1 MIWILFANLHLIGK
15 SSAKKNIFILSKEDK
30 KFLFSLLLFS
40 VFISFIE
47 SFAISLVM
55 PFITLASDFS
65 YFDRNKYLIQLKDYL
80 ALPVFEII
88 VYFGVVLIV
97 FYVLRA
103 LLNSYYF
110 HLLARFSKGRYHA
123 IAYKV
128 FAKFLN
134 TDYENFTQKNQ
145 SEILKSITGEVYN
158 LSTMISSFLLMMS
171 EIFVVLLLYT
181 LMLLVNYKIT
191 LFLSLFMI
199 INAFILIKVLS
210 PIVKKAGLKREEAM
224 KNFFEILN
232 INLNNFKL
240 IKLKTKEDGVLNLF
254 KTQSEIFAKANITNE
269 SVSAMPRIYL
279 EGVGFCVLVF
289 IVVFLVF
296 KNQSDISGIL
306 ATISIFVLALYR
318 LMPSANRIIT
328 SYHDLLYYRSSL
340 DIIYQILKQ
349 KEESL
354 GEEKIDFDKE
364 LRLEN
369 LSFGYK
375 DKKNLFTC
383 LNLSIKKGEKIAFI
397 GESGCGKSTLV
408 DIIIGLLSPR
418 EGRVL
423 VDKNELNMKNVKNY
437 RQKIGYIPQN
447 IYLFNDSIAK
457 NISFGDEVDEEKL
470 QRVIKQA
477 NLEHFVKNLP
487 QGVQT
492 KVGDG
497 GSNLSGGQKQRIA
510 IARALYLDPEI
521 LVLDEATSALDT
533 ESEARIMD
541 EIYKISKDKTMI
553 IIAHR
558 LSTITRCD
566 SIYRLEH
573 GKLFKEDK
581 K

>member
-1 MIWILFANLHLIGK
+1 MLKKLF
-15 SSAKKNIFILSKEDK
+15 FILSKEDK
-30 KFLFSLLLFS
+30 NFLFFLLVFS
-40 VFISFIE
+40 IFVSFIE
-47 SFAISLVM
+47 TFAISLVM

-65 YFDRNKYLIQLKDYL
+65 YFDRNKYLISLKEYL
-80 ALPVFEII
+80 NIPVFEII
-88 VYFGVVLIV
+88 VYFGVGLIV
-97 FYVLRA
+97 FYVFRA
-103 LLNSYYF
+103 LLNAYYF

-128 FAKFLN
+128 FSKFLN
-134 TDYENFTQKNQ
+134 INYEKFTQKNQ

-171 EIFVVLLLYT
+171 EIFVMLLLYT

-232 INLNNFKL
+232 TNLNNFKL

-408 DIIIGLLSPR
+408 DLIIGLLKPK
-418 EGRVL
+418 EGQIL
-423 VDKNELNMKNVKNY
+423 IDEQELNANNTKNY

-510 IARALYLDPEI
+510 IARALYLEPEI

-558 LSTITRCD
+558 LSTITRCN

>member
-1 MIWILFANLHLIGK
+1 ML
-15 SSAKKNIFILSKEDK
+15 KKIFFILSKEDK

-65 YFDRNKYLIQLKDYL
+65 YFDKNKYLIQLKDYL

-88 VYFGVVLIV
+88 VYFGVILIV

-232 INLNNFKL
+232 TNLNNFKL

-318 LMPSANRIIT
+318 LMPSVNRIIT

>member
-1 MIWILFANLHLIGK
+1 MGK
-15 SSAKKNIFILSKEDK
+15 AVLKKIFFILSKEDK

-232 INLNNFKL
+232 TNLNNFKL

>member
-1 MIWILFANLHLIGK
+1 MLKKLF
-15 SSAKKNIFILSKEDK
+15 FILSKEDK
-30 KFLFSLLLFS
+30 NFLFFLLVFS
-40 VFISFIE
+40 IFVSFIE
-47 SFAISLVM
+47 TFAISLVM

-65 YFDRNKYLIQLKDYL
+65 YFDRNKYLISLKEYL
-80 ALPVFEII
+80 NIPVFEII
-88 VYFGVVLIV
+88 VYFGVGLIV
-97 FYVLRA
+97 FYVFRA
-103 LLNSYYF
+103 LLNAYYF

-128 FAKFLN
+128 FSKFLN
-134 TDYENFTQKNQ
+134 INYEKFTQKNQ

-158 LSTMISSFLLMMS
+158 LSTMISSFLLLMS

-224 KNFFEILN
+224 KIFFEILN
-232 INLNNFKL
+232 TNLNNFKF
-240 IKLKTKEDGVLNLF
+240 IKLKTKEDGVLSLF
-254 KTQSEIFAKANITNE
+254 KAQSEAFSKANITNE
-269 SVSAMPRIYL
+269 SVAAVPRIYL
-279 EGVGFCVLVF
+279 EGIGFCVLVF
-289 IVVFLVF
+289 IVVFLVL
-296 KNQSDISGIL
+296 KNESDISGIL
-306 ATISIFVLALYR
+306 STISIFVLALYR

-328 SYHDLLYYRSSL
+328 SYHDLLYYHSSL
-340 DIIYQILKQ
+340 DIIYQNLRQ
-349 KEESL
+349 EEENL
-354 GEEKIDFDKE
+354 GEEKLSFNQE
-364 LRLEN
+364 LKIYN
-369 LSFGYK
+369 LSFGYEGK
-375 DKKNLFTC
+375 KYLFKNLN
-383 LNLSIKKGEKIAFI
+383 LNIKKGEKIAFI

-408 DIIIGLLSPR
+408 DLIIGLLKPK
-418 EGRVL
+418 EGQIL
-423 VDKNELNMKNVKNY
+423 IDEQELNANNTKNY

-457 NISFGDEVDEEKL
+457 NISFGDAVDEEKL
-470 QRVIKQA
+470 NRVIKQA
-477 NLEHFVKNLP
+477 NLEHFIKNLS

-510 IARALYLDPEI
+510 IARALYLEPEI

-533 ESEARIMD
+533 ESEAKIMD

-558 LSTITRCD
+558 LSTITQCNKV
-566 SIYRLEH
+566 YRLEH
-573 GKLFKEDK
+573 GKLKEEK
-581 K
+581 

>member
-1 MIWILFANLHLIGK
+1 ML
-15 SSAKKNIFILSKEDK
+15 KKIFFILSKEDK

-232 INLNNFKL
+232 TNLNNFKL

-573 GKLFKEDK
+573 GKLFKGDK

>member
-1 MIWILFANLHLIGK
+1 ML
-15 SSAKKNIFILSKEDK
+15 KKIFFILSKEDK

-65 YFDRNKYLIQLKDYL
+65 YFDRNKYLMQLKDYL

-181 LMLLVNYKIT
+181 FMLLVNYKIT

-232 INLNNFKL
+232 TNLNNFKL

>member
-1 MIWILFANLHLIGK
+1 ML
-15 SSAKKNIFILSKEDK
+15 KKIFFILSKEDK

-65 YFDRNKYLIQLKDYL
+65 YFDRSKYLIQLKDYL

-88 VYFGVVLIV
+88 VYFGVGLIV
-97 FYVLRA
+97 FYVFRA
-103 LLNSYYF
+103 LLNAYYF

-128 FAKFLN
+128 FSKFLN
-134 TDYENFTQKNQ
+134 INYEKFTQKNQ

-232 INLNNFKL
+232 TNLNNFKL

-418 EGRVL
+418 EGRVF

>member
-1 MIWILFANLHLIGK
+1 ML
-15 SSAKKNIFILSKEDK
+15 KKIFFILSKEDK

-65 YFDRNKYLIQLKDYL
+65 YFDKNKYLIQLKDYL

-88 VYFGVVLIV
+88 VYFGVILIV

-232 INLNNFKL
+232 TNLNNFKL

-573 GKLFKEDK
+573 CKLFKEDK

>member
-1 MIWILFANLHLIGK
+1 ML
-15 SSAKKNIFILSKEDK
+15 KKIFFILSKEDK

-65 YFDRNKYLIQLKDYL
+65 YFDRSKYLIQLKDYL

-134 TDYENFTQKNQ
+134 TDYENFTQKNK

-232 INLNNFKL
+232 TNLNNFKL

>member
-1 MIWILFANLHLIGK
+1 ML
-15 SSAKKNIFILSKEDK
+15 KKIFFILSKEDK

-65 YFDRNKYLIQLKDYL
+65 YFDRSKYLIQLKDYL

-232 INLNNFKL
+232 TNLNNFKL

-510 IARALYLDPEI
+510 IARALYLNPEI

>member
-1 MIWILFANLHLIGK
+1 ML
-15 SSAKKNIFILSKEDK
+15 KKIFFILSKEDK

-210 PIVKKAGLKREEAM
+210 PIVKKVGLKREEAM

-232 INLNNFKL
+232 TNLNNFKL

>member
-1 MIWILFANLHLIGK
+1 MLKKLF
-15 SSAKKNIFILSKEDK
+15 FILSKEDK
-30 KFLFSLLLFS
+30 SFLFFLLLFS
-40 VFISFIE
+40 IFISFIE

-65 YFDRNKYLIQLKDYL
+65 YFDKNQYLIEIKNYL
-80 ALPVFEII
+80 ALPVFKII
-88 VYFGVVLIV
+88 IYFGVVLII
-97 FYVLRA
+97 FYILRTF
-103 LLNSYYF
+103 LNSYYF
-110 HLLARFSKGRYHA
+110 HLLARFSKGRYHT

-134 TDYENFTQKNQ
+134 IDYENFTKKNQ

-171 EIFVVLLLYT
+171 EIFIVLLLYA
-181 LMLLVNYKIT
+181 LMLLVSYKIT
-191 LFLSLFMI
+191 LFLSFFMI
-199 INAFILIKVLS
+199 INALILVKVLS
-210 PIVKKAGLKREEAM
+210 PIIKKAGLRREEAM

-232 INLNNFKL
+232 TNLNNFKF
-240 IKLKTKEDGVLNLF
+240 IKLKTKEEGILNLF
-254 KTQSEIFAKANITNE
+254 KAQSEAFAKANITNE
-269 SVSAMPRIYL
+269 SVAALPRIYL
-279 EGVGFCVLVF
+279 EGISFCVLVF
-289 IVVFLVF
+289 IVVFLVL
-296 KNQSDISGIL
+296 KNESDISGIL

-349 KEESL
+349 DEESL
-354 GEEKIDFDKE
+354 GEEKISFKKE
-364 LRLEN
+364 LKLEN
-369 LSFGYK
+369 LAFGYIG
-375 DKKNLFTC
+375 KKNLFSH
-383 LNLSIKKGEKIAFI
+383 LNLKIQKGEKIAFI
-397 GESGCGKSTLV
+397 GQSGCGKSTLV
-408 DIIIGLLSPR
+408 DIIIGLLNPR
-418 EGRVL
+418 EGKILIDGV
-423 VDKNELNMKNVKNY
+423 KLNAKNVKNY

-457 NISFGDEVDEEKL
+457 NISFGDKIDEQKL
-470 QRVIKQA
+470 NKVIKQA
-477 NLEHFVKNLP
+477 NLEAFINNLP

-510 IARALYLDPEI
+510 IARALYLEPEI
-521 LVLDEATSALDT
+521 LVLDEATSALDIQ
-533 ESEARIMD
+533 SETKIMD
-541 EIYKISKDKTMI
+541 AIYKISKDKTMI

-566 SIYRLEH
+566 RVYRLEH
-573 GKLFKEDK
+573 GKLIKEDK

>member
-1 MIWILFANLHLIGK
+1 ML
-15 SSAKKNIFILSKEDK
+15 KKIFFILSKEDK

-65 YFDRNKYLIQLKDYL
+65 YFDKNKYLIQLKDYL

-88 VYFGVVLIV
+88 VYFGLVLII

-232 INLNNFKL
+232 TNLNNFKL

-254 KTQSEIFAKANITNE
+254 KTQSEIFARANITNE

-354 GEEKIDFDKE
+354 GEEKINFYKE

-369 LSFGYK
+369 LTFGYK

-423 VDKNELNMKNVKNY
+423 LDKNELNMKNVKNY

-566 SIYRLEH
+566 SIYRLEN

>member
-1 MIWILFANLHLIGK
+1 ML
-15 SSAKKNIFILSKEDK
+15 KKIFFILSKEDK

-65 YFDRNKYLIQLKDYL
+65 YFDRSKYLIQLKDYL

-199 INAFILIKVLS
+199 INTFILIKVLS

-232 INLNNFKL
+232 TNLNNFKL

>member
-1 MIWILFANLHLIGK
+1 ML
-15 SSAKKNIFILSKEDK
+15 KKIFFILSKEDK

-492 KVGDG
+492 KVGDS

>member
-1 MIWILFANLHLIGK
+1 ML
-15 SSAKKNIFILSKEDK
+15 KKIFFILSKEDK

-232 INLNNFKL
+232 TNLNNFKL

-521 LVLDEATSALDT
+521 LVLDEATSALDA

-573 GKLFKEDK
+573 GKLLKEDK

>member
-1 MIWILFANLHLIGK
+1 MLKKLF
-15 SSAKKNIFILSKEDK
+15 FILSKEDK
-30 KFLFSLLLFS
+30 NFLFFLLVFS
-40 VFISFIE
+40 VFVSFIE
-47 SFAISLVM
+47 TFAISLVM

-232 INLNNFKL
+232 TNLNNFKL

>member
-1 MIWILFANLHLIGK
+1 ML
-15 SSAKKNIFILSKEDK
+15 KKIFFILSKEDK

-65 YFDRNKYLIQLKDYL
+65 YFDRSKYLIQLKDYL

-210 PIVKKAGLKREEAM
+210 PIVKKAGLNREEAM

-240 IKLKTKEDGVLNLF
+240 LK
-254 KTQSEIFAKANITNE
+254 
-269 SVSAMPRIYL
+269 Y
-279 EGVGFCVLVF
+279 
-289 IVVFLVF
+289 
-296 KNQSDISGIL
+296 
-306 ATISIFVLALYR
+306 
-318 LMPSANRIIT
+318 
-328 SYHDLLYYRSSL
+328 
-340 DIIYQILKQ
+340 
-349 KEESL
+349 
-354 GEEKIDFDKE
+354 
-364 LRLEN
+364 
-369 LSFGYK
+369 
-375 DKKNLFTC
+375 
-383 LNLSIKKGEKIAFI
+383 
-397 GESGCGKSTLV
+397 
-408 DIIIGLLSPR
+408 
-418 EGRVL
+418 
-423 VDKNELNMKNVKNY
+423 
-437 RQKIGYIPQN
+437 
-447 IYLFNDSIAK
+447 
-457 NISFGDEVDEEKL
+457 
-470 QRVIKQA
+470 
-477 NLEHFVKNLP
+477 
-487 QGVQT
+487 
-492 KVGDG
+492 
-497 GSNLSGGQKQRIA
+497 
-510 IARALYLDPEI
+510 
-521 LVLDEATSALDT
+521 
-533 ESEARIMD
+533 
-541 EIYKISKDKTMI
+541 
-553 IIAHR
+553 
-558 LSTITRCD
+558 
-566 SIYRLEH
+566 
-573 GKLFKEDK
+573 
-581 K
+581 

>member
-1 MIWILFANLHLIGK
+1 MGK
-15 SSAKKNIFILSKEDK
+15 AVLKKIFFILSKEDK

-199 INAFILIKVLS
+199 VNAFILIKVLS

-232 INLNNFKL
+232 TNLNNFKL

-457 NISFGDEVDEEKL
+457 NISFGDKVDEEKL

>member
-1 MIWILFANLHLIGK
+1 ML
-15 SSAKKNIFILSKEDK
+15 KKIFFILSKEDK

-65 YFDRNKYLIQLKDYL
+65 YFDKNKYLIQLKDYL

-199 INAFILIKVLS
+199 INALILIKVLS

-232 INLNNFKL
+232 TNLNNFKL

-254 KTQSEIFAKANITNE
+254 KTQSEIFARANITNE

-369 LSFGYK
+369 LTFGYK

-408 DIIIGLLSPR
+408 DIIIGLLSPK

-423 VDKNELNMKNVKNY
+423 LDENELNMKNVKNY

-533 ESEARIMD
+533 ESEAKIMD

-566 SIYRLEH
+566 SIYRLEN

>member
-1 MIWILFANLHLIGK
+1 ML
-15 SSAKKNIFILSKEDK
+15 KKIFFILSKEDK

-65 YFDRNKYLIQLKDYL
+65 YFDKNKYLIQLKDYL

-88 VYFGVVLIV
+88 VYFGLVLIV

-232 INLNNFKL
+232 TNLNNFKL

-254 KTQSEIFAKANITNE
+254 KTQSEIFARANITNE

-354 GEEKIDFDKE
+354 GEEKINFDKE

-369 LSFGYK
+369 LTFGYK

-408 DIIIGLLSPR
+408 DIVIGLLSPR

-423 VDKNELNMKNVKNY
+423 LDENELNMKNVKNY

-566 SIYRLEH
+566 SIYRLEN

>member
-1 MIWILFANLHLIGK
+1 MLKKLF
-15 SSAKKNIFILSKEDK
+15 FILSKEDK
-30 KFLFSLLLFS
+30 NFLFFLLVFS

-47 SFAISLVM
+47 TFAISLVM

-65 YFDRNKYLIQLKDYL
+65 YFDRNKYLISLKEYL
-80 ALPVFEII
+80 NIPVFEII
-88 VYFGVVLIV
+88 VYFGVGLIV
-97 FYVLRA
+97 FYVFRA
-103 LLNSYYF
+103 LLNAYYF

-128 FAKFLN
+128 FSKFLN
-134 TDYENFTQKNQ
+134 INYEKFTQKNQ

-232 INLNNFKL
+232 TNLNNFKL

>member
-1 MIWILFANLHLIGK
+1 
-15 SSAKKNIFILSKEDK
+15 
-30 KFLFSLLLFS
+30 
-40 VFISFIE
+40 ISFIE

-232 INLNNFKL
+232 TNLNNFKL

-477 NLEHFVKNLP
+477 NLEHFVKNLS

>member
-1 MIWILFANLHLIGK
+1 ML
-15 SSAKKNIFILSKEDK
+15 KKIFFILSKEDK

-65 YFDRNKYLIQLKDYL
+65 YFDRSKYLIQLKDYL

-171 EIFVVLLLYT
+171 EIFVLLLLYT

-232 INLNNFKL
+232 TNLNNFKL

>member
-1 MIWILFANLHLIGK
+1 ML
-15 SSAKKNIFILSKEDK
+15 KKIFFILSKEDK

-65 YFDRNKYLIQLKDYL
+65 YFDKNKYLIQLKDYL

-210 PIVKKAGLKREEAM
+210 PIAKKAGLKREEAM

-232 INLNNFKL
+232 TNLNNFKL

-254 KTQSEIFAKANITNE
+254 KTQSEIFARANITNE

-369 LSFGYK
+369 LTFGYK

-408 DIIIGLLSPR
+408 DIIIGLLSPK

-423 VDKNELNMKNVKNY
+423 LDENELNMKNVKNY

-566 SIYRLEH
+566 SIYRLEN

>member
-1 MIWILFANLHLIGK
+1 ML
-15 SSAKKNIFILSKEDK
+15 KKIFFILSKEDK

-65 YFDRNKYLIQLKDYL
+65 YFDRSKYLIQLKDYL

-566 SIYRLEH
+566 SIYCLEH

>member
-1 MIWILFANLHLIGK
+1 ML
-15 SSAKKNIFILSKEDK
+15 KKIFFILSKEDK

-65 YFDRNKYLIQLKDYL
+65 YFDRSKYLIQLKDYL

-232 INLNNFKL
+232 TNLNNFKL

-423 VDKNELNMKNVKNY
+423 IDKNELNMKNVKNY

>member
-1 MIWILFANLHLIGK
+1 ML
-15 SSAKKNIFILSKEDK
+15 KKIFFILSKEDK

-65 YFDRNKYLIQLKDYL
+65 YFDKNKYLIQLKDYL

-171 EIFVVLLLYT
+171 EIFVVFLLYT

-232 INLNNFKL
+232 TNLNNFKL

-254 KTQSEIFAKANITNE
+254 KTQSEIFARANITNE

-364 LRLEN
+364 LKLEN
-369 LSFGYK
+369 LTFGYK

-423 VDKNELNMKNVKNY
+423 LDENELNMKNVKNY

-566 SIYRLEH
+566 SIYRLEN